1 MTSYYEGRD
10 LLRTEDIYGSQS
22 ATAIKYRNIDQEQYV
37 PVVIKNVP
45 EVYQRQA
52 DLHKSIRNPH
62 FNDYRYDLNQQHPQ
76 FIPNSHSSS
85 YKDSLDNFKQ
95 EQEAIK
101 TQILKN
107 NSQINYDMIRMQ
119 KNKNTYDKLN
129 PPFANLHSEINER
142 QYQYN
147 SLRSPLNQQLKNS
160 QSNGFLS
167 NNSSGNLIQYANQIQ
182 DQSPSDRQIN
192 AQQKILANRSAS
204 IPLLNK
210 NVNLSEVINSQRI
223 FKPEDQSPLNLYQM
237 NQQQQIYQQQQV
249 GSPSQVNNQVYQNNI
264 QHQQQI
270 LNQPK
275 NNFQDYVLNDQVS
288 PQNHQQ
294 QIQQQQQQHQHQQQQ
309 QFMQQNIQPQQN
321 VQIQDQM
328 QQSDYQS
335 PEKVVQSS
343 TISNK
348 KTYKPYNIIIHN
360 RYIPYTPK
368 FDLPEI
374 KWDKYD
380 RQMFKNFDQKAMPPV
395 EIIRTKNEKMNSFPD
410 YTTWNQKYGDAK

>member
-1 MTSYYEGRD
+1 MTTYYEGRD
-10 LLRTEDIYGSQS
+10 ILRTEDIYGSQS

-45 EVYQRQA
+45 DVYQRQA
-52 DLHKSIRNPH
+52 ELHKSIRNPH
-62 FNDYRYDLNQQHPQ
+62 YNDYRYDLNQQHPQ

-107 NSQINYDMIRMQ
+107 NSLINYDMIRMQ
-119 KNKNTYDKLN
+119 KNKNSYQKLN

-147 SLRSPLNQQLKNS
+147 SLKSPLNQQLKNS
-160 QSNGFLS
+160 ASNGFLS
-167 NNSSGNLIQYANQIQ
+167 NNSSGNLIQYNNQVQ
-182 DQSPSDRQIN
+182 DQSPTDRQIN
-192 AQQKILANRSAS
+192 AQQKILAGRSAS
-204 IPLLNK
+204 IPQLNQ
-210 NVNLSEVINSQRI
+210 NANLSQSISNQRL
-223 FKPEDQSPLNLYQM
+223 FKPEEQSPLNNYQM

-249 GSPSQVNNQVYQNNI
+249 SSPSQINNNIYQNSI
-264 QHQQQI
+264 QPQHQI
-270 LNQPK
+270 LNSPK
-275 NNFQDYVLNDQVS
+275 NNFQDYVLNEQVA

-294 QIQQQQQQHQHQQQQ
+294 QIQQQQQQQ
-309 QFMQQNIQPQQN
+309 QFLQQNIQPQQN
-321 VQIQDQM
+321 VQMQDQI
-328 QQSDYQS
+328 QPNEYYS

-360 RYIPYTPK
+360 RYVPYTPK

-395 EIIRTKNEKMNSFPD
+395 EIIRNKNEKMNSFPD